1 MRHRIAGRKLGRSSA
16 HRVALMRNMT
26 VALLRHERVRTT
38 IHKAKELRSYAERI
52 ITHAKK
58 DTVAA
63 RRLVARDVQDRE
75 VARKLFEVLA
85 PRYADRPGGY
95 TRILRLGPRKGDNAE
110 MAFLE
115 LVDADLAAAGGAV
128 PGKAKARPR
137 GRIGRVVD
145 KVRGGKKAE
154 VEAVEPEEA
163 EAKPKKKAAKA
174 KKKTAKKKAA
184 SAKSKTASKKAS
196 KAAPKKASKAKASA
210 KKKTAAKKKTTKTKA
225 KSKNAG

>member
-1 MRHRIAGRKLGRSSA
+1 
-16 HRVALMRNMT
+16 MRNMT

-75 VARKLFEVLA
+75 VARKLFEVLV

-115 LVDADLAAAGGAV
+115 LVDADLAAASGAA
-128 PGKAKARPR
+128 PSKAGKKPR

-145 KVRGGKKAE
+145 KVRGAKAE
-154 VEAVEPEEA
+154 EAEAAEPDEA
-163 EAKPKKKAAKA
+163 EAKPKKKAARKKTA
-174 KKKTAKKKAA
+174 KKKTAKKKT
-184 SAKSKTASKKAS
+184 AKKKTA
-196 KAAPKKASKAKASA
+196 KAAPKKKAKA
-210 KKKTAAKKKTTKTKA
+210 KTAAKKKTAKKKTAKAKA
-225 KSKNAG
+225 KSKTKSKSAG

>member
-1 MRHRIAGRKLGRSSA
+1 MRHRIAGRKLGRTSA

-38 IHKAKELRSYAERI
+38 IHKAKELRSYAERV

-95 TRILRLGPRKGDNAE
+95 TRILRLGPRRGDNAE

-115 LVDADLAAAGGAV
+115 LVDADLAAAAEAAPSKGR
-128 PGKAKARPR
+128 KKAR
-137 GRIGRVVD
+137 GRLGRVVD
-145 KVRGGKKAE
+145 KVRGKAE
-154 VEAVEPEEA
+154 EAGAAEAAGAEET
-163 EAKPKKKAAKA
+163 EAKPKKKAAKKKVAKKKTA
-174 KKKTAKKKAA
+174 KKKTAKKKA
-184 SAKSKTASKKAS
+184 T
-196 KAAPKKASKAKASA
+196 KAAPKKKSTAKASTKKKVA
-210 KKKTAAKKKTTKTKA
+210 KKKTAKA
-225 KSKNAG
+225 KSKTKTKSAG

>member
-1 MRHRIAGRKLGRSSA
+1 
-16 HRVALMRNMT
+16 MRNMT

-115 LVDADLAAAGGAV
+115 LVDADLAVASAA
-128 PGKAKARPR
+128 PTGKDKKKAR
-137 GRIGRVVD
+137 GRLGRVVD
-145 KVRGGKKAE
+145 RVRGSGKAE
-154 VEAVEPEEA
+154 AKAEEPEEA
-163 EAKPKKKAAKA
+163 AETEAKPTKKTAAKA
-174 KKKTAKKKAA
+174 KKKT
-184 SAKSKTASKKAS
+184 T
-196 KAAPKKASKAKASA
+196 KAKSA
-210 KKKTAAKKKTTKTKA
+210 KKKTAKAASKKTSKAKATTKKKSAKKKTAKTKSKA
-225 KSKNAG
+225 KSKSSD